1 MQRDH
6 AASLV
11 VRAAAARPISN
22 RHGVHLPTM
31 AQLGFRISQRA
42 LQPAALKPRCQD
54 MHQRLHLMCS
64 SSPLSVVAFRLA
76 LSVDRHGVGRRVEH
90 KITGLILRRCFGI
103 TALRLWMG
111 DSKPRV
117 RSVSDREIVESF
129 TADLRMKKD
138 QERQI
143 AVLQSEKEWREEY
156 VRTYER
162 QREDAEQRWRHE
174 KMIDNI
180 WVATIMA
187 GIIVF
192 TWIKGRRS
200 SGSL

>member
-11 VRAAAARPISN
+11 VRAAAARPI
-22 RHGVHLPTM
+22 VHLPTM

-42 LQPAALKPRCQD
+42 FQPAALKPRCQD
-54 MHQRLHLMCS
+54 MHQRLHLMCI

-76 LSVDRHGVGRRVEH
+76 LSVDRHGGGSRVEH
-90 KITGLILRRCFGI
+90 KMTGLILRRCFGI

-117 RSVSDREIVESF
+117 RSVSDREILESF
-129 TADLRMKKD
+129 TADLRMQKY
-138 QERQI
+138 QERQM
-143 AVLQSEKEWREEY
+143 LRQQSEKERREEY
-156 VRTYER
+156 ER
-162 QREDAEQRWRHE
+162 RWQEQRHE
-174 KMIDNI
+174 QMMHSI

-192 TWIKGRRS
+192 TWIKEHRS